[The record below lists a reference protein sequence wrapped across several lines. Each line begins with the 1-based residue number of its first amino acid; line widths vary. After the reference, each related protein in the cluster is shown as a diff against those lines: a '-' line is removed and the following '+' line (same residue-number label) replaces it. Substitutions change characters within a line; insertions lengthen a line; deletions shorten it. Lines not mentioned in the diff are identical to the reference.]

1 MQCKFIAKGEP
12 CPYGAACKYE
22 HDIPTFLKNRG
33 EDIGPVCPFW
43 VLLGFSDSPQNAH
56 GYCPMGLN
64 CRWAMSHTSAS
75 FEPIEKPQAEQ
86 TPYVELNTFRSIP
99 LQIRKKTYVFQFDS
113 WKQNAKNTP
122 EIDAS
127 GIDIRE
133 TPSSRSFAAIGPIL
147 PPDRAPLDFRGK
159 IYIAPLTTV
168 GNLPFRRICVELG
181 ADITCSEMAMC
192 GNLLHSCA
200 SEWALLRRHP
210 SERCFGV
217 QITTGKVEDAGYV
230 CELLRREGTHIYVR
244 GIRNTV
250 DFEYENADF
259 YASRD
264 LDEDLVTLYLPAEQR
279 HLHISST
286 LVKNCIA
293 FQKPY
298 REYVPEAVYEIIQR
312 EGKKH
317 V

>member
-1 MQCKFIAKGEP
+1 MKKCVFAG
-12 CPYGAACKYE
+12 
-22 HDIPTFLKNRG
+22 TF
-33 EDIGPVCPFW
+33 DPF
-43 VLLGFSDSPQNAH
+43 
-56 GYCPMGLN
+56 
-64 CRWAMSHTSAS
+64 
-75 FEPIEKPQAEQ
+75 
-86 TPYVELNTFRSIP
+86 
-99 LQIRKKTYVFQFDS
+99 
-113 WKQNAKNTP
+113 
-122 EIDAS
+122 
-127 GIDIRE
+127 
-133 TPSSRSFAAIGPIL
+133 
-147 PPDRAPLDFRGK
+147 
-159 IYIAPLTTV
+159 TV
-168 GNLPFRRICVELG
+168 GHEDTVKKSLRLFDEVIVALAENKQKKCMFPPEVRVEMIRATFAG
-181 ADITCSEMAMC
+181 DARVRV
-192 GNLLHSCA
+192 
-200 SEWALLRRHP
+200 LRW
-210 SERCFGV
+210 EGV
-217 QITTGKVEDAGYV
+217 IVD
-230 CELLRREGTHIYVR
+230 LLRREGTHIYVR